1 MGGDDRL
8 DMSGLSRRKRIK
20 SGARRKA
27 IAVIASVL
35 VAAWLAGLIFFAD
48 TIPRQP
54 QQSQEKTDAIVVLTG
69 GSLRLE
75 EGLALLSAH
84 FGAKLFVSGVH
95 RGVDVQQLIDRSL
108 RSPEIIDCCIVL
120 GYAADHTAGNARET
134 ADWMAQQGYVS
145 LRLVTAS
152 YHMPRS
158 LAEFHNAMPSIEIIP
173 HPVFPENVKLDE
185 WWRWPGTAILIAGE
199 YNKYLVAESLHRLV
213 RMLHAGLG
221 R

>member
-1 MGGDDRL
+1 MDI
-8 DMSGLSRRKRIK
+8 SGRKRAK
-20 SGARRKA
+20 SGTRRRV
-27 IAVIASVL
+27 IAVVSAAL
-35 VAAWLAGLIFFAD
+35 VAAWLAGLFVFVD
-48 TIPRQP
+48 SIPRQA
-54 QQSQEKTDAIVVLTG
+54 QQSRQKTDAIVVLTG

-75 EGLALLSAH
+75 QGLELLSEH
-84 FGAKLFVSGVH
+84 LGAKLFVSGVH

-120 GYAADHTAGNARET
+120 GYSADHTAGNARET
-134 ADWMAQQGYVS
+134 ADWMAKQGYVS

-158 LAEFHNAMPSIEIIP
+158 LAEFRHAMPAIEIIP

-185 WWRWPGTAILIAGE
+185 WWRWPGTAVLIVGE
-199 YNKYLVAESLHRLV
+199 YNKYLVAESGHGLSRL
-213 RMLHAGLG
+213 LSGGLG

>member
-1 MGGDDRL
+1 MAG
-8 DMSGLSRRKRIK
+8 IVA
-20 SGARRKA
+20 GAL
-27 IAVIASVL
+27 I
-35 VAAWLAGLIFFAD
+35 AAWLAGLFVFAD
-48 TIPRQP
+48 TIPRQA
-54 QQSQEKTDAIVVLTG
+54 QQSREKTDAIVVLTG

-75 EGLALLSAH
+75 EGLALLSAQL
-84 FGAKLFVSGVH
+84 GKKLFVSGVH

-134 ADWMAQQGYVS
+134 ADWMARQGYVS

-158 LAEFHNAMPSIEIIP
+158 LAEFRNAMPLIEIIP
-173 HPVFPENVKLDE
+173 HPVFPENVKVDE
-185 WWRWPGTAILIAGE
+185 WWRWPGTAILIVGE
-199 YNKYLVAESLHRLV
+199 YNKYLVADAGHRLG
-213 RMLHAGLG
+213 RMVNGGLG

>member
-1 MGGDDRL
+1 
-8 DMSGLSRRKRIK
+8 MSGLSGRKRAT
-20 SGARRKA
+20 SGIRRRV
-27 IAVIASVL
+27 IAVVSALL
-35 VAAWLAGLIFFAD
+35 VGAWLAGLFVFAD
-48 TIPRQP
+48 AIPRHA
-54 QQSQEKTDAIVVLTG
+54 QQSRQKTDAIVVLTG

-75 EGLALLSAH
+75 QGLELLTEH
-84 FGAKLFVSGVH
+84 LGAKLFVSGVH

-134 ADWMAQQGYVS
+134 ADWMAKQGYVS

-158 LAEFHNAMPSIEIIP
+158 LAEFHYAMPTIQIIP
-173 HPVFPENVKLDE
+173 HPVFPENVKVDE
-185 WWRWPGTAILIAGE
+185 WWRWPGTAILIVGE
-199 YNKYLVAESLHRLV
+199 YNKYLVAESVHGLIGLWNR
-213 RMLHAGLG
+213 GLG

>member
-1 MGGDDRL
+1 MAG
-8 DMSGLSRRKRIK
+8 IVA
-20 SGARRKA
+20 GAL
-27 IAVIASVL
+27 I
-35 VAAWLAGLIFFAD
+35 AAWLAGLFVFAD
-48 TIPRQP
+48 TIPRQA
-54 QQSQEKTDAIVVLTG
+54 QQSREKTDAIVVLTG

-75 EGLALLSAH
+75 EGLALLSAQL
-84 FGAKLFVSGVH
+84 GKKLFVSGVH

-134 ADWMAQQGYVS
+134 ADWMARQGYVS

-158 LAEFHNAMPSIEIIP
+158 LAEFRNAMPLIEIIP
-173 HPVFPENVKLDE
+173 HPVFPENVKVDE
-185 WWRWPGTAILIAGE
+185 WWRWPGTAILIVGE
-199 YNKYLVAESLHRLV
+199 YNKYLVADAGHRLG
-213 RMLHAGLG
+213 RMVKGGLG

>member
-1 MGGDDRL
+1 MAG
-8 DMSGLSRRKRIK
+8 IAA
-20 SGARRKA
+20 GA
-27 IAVIASVL
+27 L
-35 VAAWLAGLIFFAD
+35 VAAWLAGLFVFAD
-48 TIPRQP
+48 TIPRQA
-54 QQSQEKTDAIVVLTG
+54 QQSREKTDAIVVLTG

-75 EGLALLSAH
+75 EGLALLSAQL
-84 FGAKLFVSGVH
+84 GKKLFVSGVH

-134 ADWMAQQGYVS
+134 ADWMARQGYAS

-158 LAEFHNAMPSIEIIP
+158 LAEFRNAMPSIEIIP

-185 WWRWPGTAILIAGE
+185 WWRWPGTAILIVGE
-199 YNKYLVAESLHRLV
+199 YNKYLVAESGHRLGRLV
-213 RMLHAGLG
+213 NRSLG